1 MGYINSYYNPGP
13 GINKDG
19 KKKKG
24 FFVFFEVLGAKFFK
38 LIGANLLYFVSS
50 LPFFV
55 LAIFILAPQIS
66 NGFGLEGILDLIE
79 NPDTARTSMYTILAC
94 GIINFFG
101 TGPASAGY
109 AFVTRCFSR
118 REHTWIFYDGWNKFK
133 ENLKNS
139 FFLLIVDVLVIF
151 LIMNASAIYSQIANG
166 TQPVYMFI
174 RYFLLVLFFVYIM
187 SHIFVYQ
194 IMVTYECKFK
204 ELIKT
209 SLIMAIANLPM
220 CVLMIIITGLIF
232 FAISLLGIV
241 SPLVYAIVGL
251 SFTRFP
257 LEFFAT
263 RVIDKNIRM
272 VKKKSAVREA
282 ENIPEKVEA

>member
-66 NGFGLEGILDLIE
+66 NGFGLEGILDVIE

-139 FFLLIVDVLVIF
+139 SILIVAQRVGTIIDADKIIVLDKGQVVGTGTHEELLQSCDVYKDIV
-151 LIMNASAIYSQIANG
+151 ASQ
-166 TQPVYMFI
+166 
-174 RYFLLVLFFVYIM
+174 
-187 SHIFVYQ
+187 
-194 IMVTYECKFK
+194 
-204 ELIKT
+204 
-209 SLIMAIANLPM
+209 
-220 CVLMIIITGLIF
+220 
-232 FAISLLGIV
+232 
-241 SPLVYAIVGL
+241 L
-251 SFTRFP
+251 S
-257 LEFFAT
+257 EEEAT
-263 RVIDKNIRM
+263 K
-272 VKKKSAVREA
+272 
-282 ENIPEKVEA
+282 